1 MQTPIQ
7 LDDTLVRTVYSD
19 ANLIHKPG
27 HRLAPQP
34 RSVNYLGIRCS
45 RRTDLYKEAAHP
57 EIAQSGD
64 LTLKCRGK
72 SRVLG
77 KEP

>member
-1 MQTPIQ
+1 MQTPSQ
-7 LDDTLVRTVYSD
+7 LDDTLVRTAHSD

-34 RSVNYLGIRCS
+34 RTVEYLGIRQ
-45 RRTDLYKEAAHP
+45 TDLYKEAAHP
-57 EIAQSGD
+57 VTAQSGD
-64 LTLKCRGK
+64 PTLKCRGK
-72 SRVLG
+72 SRVLW